1 MGGAQGRGARKA
13 GGPTG
18 RPLAANPADWG
29 RNRDAE
35 PYPWQVEPP
44 GWSRLWIMLG
54 GRGTG
59 KTELGA
65 RKCIEHLRE
74 EGRRARVGIGA
85 PTIGDAR
92 SVCAEGEPGLVRYYD
107 AEGEKMDQRYCAG
120 GGRRRK
126 RHRRNKGNNLRGD
139 GPIRGCKGT

>member
-1 MGGAQGRGARKA
+1 MPRVLIPEPAQAKLAEALRAGWAARKA
-13 GGPTG
+13 GVRTG
-18 RPLAANPADWG
+18 RPLAANLADWG

-54 GRGTG
+54 GRSTG

-92 SVCAEGEPGLVRYYD
+92 SVCAEGETGLITLFASEFPSYNRTLLE
-107 AEGEKMDQRYCAG
+107 A
-120 GGRRRK
+120 
-126 RHRRNKGNNLRGD
+126 RHRD
-139 GPIRGCKGT
+139 GGY